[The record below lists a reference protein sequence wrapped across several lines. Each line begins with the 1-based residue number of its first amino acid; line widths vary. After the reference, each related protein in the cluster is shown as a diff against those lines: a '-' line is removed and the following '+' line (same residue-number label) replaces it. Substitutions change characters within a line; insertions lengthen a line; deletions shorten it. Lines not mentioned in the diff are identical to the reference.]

1 MRDSVFSLSF
11 CFTKNYKGFLEAFFL
26 GVMSGSLKHYTRCLI
41 RDFVRT
47 RVFSKSKIKGGFEMT
62 DLKRTPLYEEHLAA
76 KAKLID
82 FGGWEMPVQYAGV
95 IDEHHTVRTK
105 AGLFDVSHMGEID
118 VRGEEAL
125 DFVQMLVTNDVS
137 KLEDGK
143 ILYSP
148 MCYPS
153 GGIVDDLLVYR
164 YNLQHFFIVVNASNT
179 EKDYAWITAQIDGFK
194 VSVENVSD
202 RYAQL
207 ALQGPV
213 AETVL
218 QRITN
223 LNLKQIKYYSFAQGE
238 IDGVNSL
245 ISRTGYTG
253 EDGFEIYISPEYG
266 PKLWRKILEIG
277 ASDGVQPIGLGA
289 RDTLRFEARLPLY
302 GNELGAEITPLEA
315 GLGIFVKLDKED
327 FIGKAVLVA
336 QKEQGVPRKLI
347 GLEMIDRGIARS
359 HYPLQKDGK
368 EIGFV
373 TSGSFSPTLNK
384 NIALGLIQADLAD
397 QGQILEVM
405 IRGKAVKAK
414 IIPSLFY
421 KRKDEE

>member
-1 MRDSVFSLSF
+1 M
-11 CFTKNYKGFLEAFFL
+11 NE
-26 GVMSGSLKHYTRCLI
+26 
-41 RDFVRT
+41 
-47 RVFSKSKIKGGFEMT
+47 
-62 DLKRTPLYEEHLAA
+62 LKRTPLYEEHLAA

-82 FGGWEMPVQYAGV
+82 FGGWEMPVQYDGV
-95 IDEHHTVRTK
+95 IVEHHTVRTK

-125 DFVQMLVTNDVS
+125 AFVQMLITNDVS

-164 YNLQHFFIVVNASNT
+164 YNSQHFFIVVNASNAD
-179 EKDYAWITAQIDGFK
+179 KDYAWITEQAKNFNVIA
-194 VSVENVSD
+194 ENLSD
-202 RYAQL
+202 QYAQL
-207 ALQGPV
+207 ALQGPL
-213 AETVL
+213 AETIL
-218 QRITN
+218 QRITDIN
-223 LNLKQIKYYSFAQGE
+223 LSQIKYYSFSHGE
-238 IDGVNSL
+238 IDGVSCL

-253 EDGFEIYISPEYG
+253 EDGFEIYVSPEYG
-266 PKLWRKILEIG
+266 RQLWIKILETG
-277 ASDGVQPIGLGA
+277 ARDGVQPIGLGA

-315 GLGIFVKLDKED
+315 GLGIFVKLNKVD
-327 FIGKAVLVA
+327 FIGREVLLA
-336 QKEQGVPRKLI
+336 QKEQGIPRKLV

-359 HYPLQKDGK
+359 HYPLEKDGQ

-384 NIALGLIQADLAD
+384 NIALGLIRADLAI
-397 QGQILEVM
+397 QGEILDVM

-421 KRKDEE
+421 KRDNQSGHAAKESGAMAEKISAK

>member
-1 MRDSVFSLSF
+1 MI
-11 CFTKNYKGFLEAFFL
+11 EA
-26 GVMSGSLKHYTRCLI
+26 
-41 RDFVRT
+41 
-47 RVFSKSKIKGGFEMT
+47 
-62 DLKRTPLYEEHLAA
+62 KRTPLYEEHLAA

-95 IDEHHTVRTK
+95 IDEHHAVRTK
-105 AGLFDVSHMGEID
+105 AGLFDVSHMGEVD

-125 DFVQMLVTNDVS
+125 AFVQMLITNDAS

-148 MCYPS
+148 MCYPN

-164 YNLQHFFIVVNASNT
+164 YDPQHFFLVVNASNT
-179 EKDYAWITAQIDGFK
+179 DKDYAWMLEQAKNFNVVVD
-194 VSVENVSD
+194 NVSD
-202 RYAQL
+202 KYAQL
-207 ALQGPV
+207 ALQGPL
-213 AETVL
+213 AESIL

-223 LNLKQIKYYSFAQGE
+223 VNLAQIKYYSFTHGK
-238 IDGVNSL
+238 IDEVDCL

-253 EDGFEIYISPEYG
+253 EDGFEIYLSPEYG
-266 PKLWRKILEIG
+266 RQLWRKILEIG
-277 ASDGVQPIGLGA
+277 APDGVQPIGLGA

-315 GLGIFVKLDKED
+315 GLGIFVKLDKSE
-327 FIGKAVLVA
+327 FIGREVLLA
-336 QKEQGVPRKLI
+336 QKEQGVPRKLV
-347 GLEMIDRGIARS
+347 GLEMIERGIARS
-359 HYPLQKDGK
+359 HYPLQKDGQ

-384 NIALGLIQADLAD
+384 NIALGLIHAELAV
-397 QGQILEVM
+397 QGEILDVM

-421 KRKDEE
+421 KRGT

>member
-1 MRDSVFSLSF
+1 M
-11 CFTKNYKGFLEAFFL
+11 NE
-26 GVMSGSLKHYTRCLI
+26 
-41 RDFVRT
+41 
-47 RVFSKSKIKGGFEMT
+47 
-62 DLKRTPLYEEHLAA
+62 LKRTPLYEEHLVA

-125 DFVQMLVTNDVS
+125 AFVQMLITNDVS

-148 MCYPS
+148 MCYPN

-164 YNLQHFFIVVNASNT
+164 YNSQHFFIVVNASNAD
-179 EKDYAWITAQIDGFK
+179 KDYAWITEQAKRFNVIA
-194 VSVENVSD
+194 ENLSEQ
-202 RYAQL
+202 YAQL
-207 ALQGPV
+207 ALQGPL

-223 LNLKQIKYYSFAQGE
+223 YNLSQIKYYSFAHGE
-238 IDGVNSL
+238 IDGVSCL

-253 EDGFEIYISPEYG
+253 EDGFEIYVAPEYG
-266 PKLWRKILEIG
+266 RQLWRKILEIG
-277 ASDGVQPIGLGA
+277 ANDGVKPIGLGA

-315 GLGIFVKLDKED
+315 GLGIFVKLDKAD
-327 FIGKAVLVA
+327 FIGKEVLLA
-336 QKEQGVPRKLI
+336 QKEQGIPRKLV

-359 HYPLQKDGK
+359 HYPLQKDGQ
-368 EIGFV
+368 EIGFI

-384 NIALGLIQADLAD
+384 NIALGLIRADLA
-397 QGQILEVM
+397 ILGEILDVM

-421 KRKDEE
+421 KCDKQGGHSAKESGAMSEKISAK

>member
-1 MRDSVFSLSF
+1 M
-11 CFTKNYKGFLEAFFL
+11 NE
-26 GVMSGSLKHYTRCLI
+26 
-41 RDFVRT
+41 
-47 RVFSKSKIKGGFEMT
+47 
-62 DLKRTPLYEEHLAA
+62 LKRTPLYEEHLVA

-118 VRGEEAL
+118 VRGEDAL
-125 DFVQMLVTNDVS
+125 AFVQILITNDVS

-148 MCYPS
+148 MCYPN

-164 YNLQHFFIVVNASNT
+164 YNSQHFFIVVNASNAD
-179 EKDYAWITAQIDGFK
+179 KDYAWITEQAKNFNVIA
-194 VSVENVSD
+194 ENLSEQ
-202 RYAQL
+202 YAQL
-207 ALQGPV
+207 ALQGPM
-213 AETVL
+213 AETFL

-223 LNLKQIKYYSFAQGE
+223 INLSHIKYYSFTHGE
-238 IDGVNSL
+238 IDGVSCL

-253 EDGFEIYISPEYG
+253 EDGFEIYVAPEYG
-266 PKLWRKILEIG
+266 RQLWRKILEIG
-277 ASDGVQPIGLGA
+277 ANDGVKPIGLGA

-315 GLGIFVKLDKED
+315 GLGIFVKLDKAD
-327 FIGKAVLVA
+327 FIGKEVLRA
-336 QKEQGVPRKLI
+336 QKEQGIPRKLV

-359 HYPLQKDGK
+359 HYPLQKDGQ
-368 EIGFV
+368 EIGFI

-384 NIALGLIQADLAD
+384 NIALGLIRADLAI
-397 QGQILEVM
+397 QGEILDVM

-421 KRKDEE
+421 KRDNKAGHLAKESGAMSEKLSAK